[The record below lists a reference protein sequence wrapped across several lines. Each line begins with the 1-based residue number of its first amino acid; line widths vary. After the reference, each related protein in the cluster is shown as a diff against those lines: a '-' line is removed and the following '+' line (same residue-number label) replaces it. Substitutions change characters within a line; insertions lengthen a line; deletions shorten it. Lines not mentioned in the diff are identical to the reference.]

1 VKPSIAQLLAT
12 VATTLA
18 TRIAPELNPDSYAVG
33 DARMATLLAALLAQE
48 TDCAADTLVRE
59 NREMRVLF
67 LNALQHDLPSPLS
80 DRLAGDAHIE
90 EPDLKIS
97 TLSAAHDRLSETLI
111 ALHATVEALDEDWAR
126 VLNKHIWSLLLRGAE
141 SRLLAMPTL

>member
-1 VKPSIAQLLAT
+1 MKPGIAQLLTT

-33 DARMATLLAALLAQE
+33 DARMATVLAVLLAQE
-48 TDCAADTLVRE
+48 TDRAADTLARE

-67 LNALQHDLPSPLS
+67 LDALRHDLPSPLGG
-80 DRLAGDAHIE
+80 RIAGDAHIE
-90 EPDLKIS
+90 EPDLRIS

-111 ALHATVEALDEDWAR
+111 ALHTTVEALDEDWAR